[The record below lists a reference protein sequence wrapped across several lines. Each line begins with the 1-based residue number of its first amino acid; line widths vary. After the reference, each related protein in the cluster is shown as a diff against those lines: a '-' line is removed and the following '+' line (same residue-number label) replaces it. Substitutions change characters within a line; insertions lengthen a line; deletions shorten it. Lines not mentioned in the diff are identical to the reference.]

1 MLQVWFQNRRAKW
14 RKQEKVGPQG
24 HPYTPYVGAPAMAP
38 SLPNPFMGPP
48 LLPIFPG
55 PPFPGLLMSRPKL
68 EVEQSTAT
76 QSHAEVDMRS
86 HSIAALRL
94 KAREHMELL
103 GGSTDLVS

>member
-1 MLQVWFQNRRAKW
+1 M
-14 RKQEKVGPQG
+14 GPQG

-38 SLPNPFMGPP
+38 SLPNPFMGLRKPPSLADWRPPMFLPRPP

-68 EVEQSTAT
+68 EVDQPPTSQA
-76 QSHAEVDMRS
+76 HHEVDMRS